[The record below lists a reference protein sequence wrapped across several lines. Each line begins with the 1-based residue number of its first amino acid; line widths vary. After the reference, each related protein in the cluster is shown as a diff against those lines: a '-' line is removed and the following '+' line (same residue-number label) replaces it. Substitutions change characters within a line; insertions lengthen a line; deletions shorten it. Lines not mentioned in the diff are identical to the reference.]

1 MAKQQ
6 INQSQAQGTTLGYQ
20 QITSNQSTTSTTAVV
35 IPGLTVG
42 VTVPA
47 GGRRVKIT
55 VFARDAYNSTA
66 QPAAGNV
73 IAIYSGA
80 SANALTTQIGGQQ
93 VNIPYGTSTV
103 VNCSATQIPSAGTIY
118 YTVAFYTTN
127 AADAFNVE
135 AGAAY
140 PAFILV
146 ELI

>member
-6 INQSQAQGTTLGYQ
+6 INQSQAQGTTLGYA

-35 IPGLTVG
+35 IPGITVG

-55 VFARDAYNSTA
+55 VYARDAYNSVA
-66 QPAAGNV
+66 QPSSGNV
-73 IAIYSGA
+73 IAIFSGA

-93 VNIPYGTSTV
+93 INIPFGTSTI
-103 VNCSATQIPSAGTIY
+103 VNCFATQVPSAGTIY
-118 YTVAFYTTN
+118 YTAAFYTTN
-127 AADAFNVE
+127 ASDALNVE
-135 AGAAY
+135 AGTTY